1 MPPMIALR
9 RLALLTAI
17 GTYLLI
23 VVGAIVRS
31 TGSGL
36 GCPDWP
42 LCHGQFVPP
51 PNVSAWI
58 EFSHRFTA
66 AIVSTMILATVAA
79 AWVWARHVR
88 HIVVTA
94 TAVPFMLAAQ
104 ILLGAVVVWL
114 DTHTLSVMVHL
125 SFAFII
131 LGFVLWV
138 NIAARVAANGGLA
151 VAVDGPAMPPR
162 ITRERLTGYWRL
174 VLATTG
180 LAYLLLVVGGLTRA
194 LGAGWV
200 CTGFPLCNGQLL
212 PFGGSGLVD
221 LHLTHRLLAYA
232 LAVLVGVI
240 AWKTART
247 PGLPPAVKRVVFSLV
262 VVIVAQ
268 ITIGAVAVLVGPA
281 LVLQSIQAG
290 VVQSGQNPA
299 VSSSASA
306 LGAPVAAPLW
316 IIQTLHVA
324 GASAVWSMMVVLM
337 SMTWHLRRPEIA
349 APPASSDAA
358 YADDHVPDAAAVRRG
373 VVSAYFTLTKPRV
386 VVLLLITTLAAMLM
400 AHRGLPPLELI
411 FFTLLGG
418 ALGAGGAGAIN
429 HYIDRDIDELMGRTA
444 ARPIPGGMVPPLN
457 ALFFGICL
465 GILSFTLMVAFV
477 NVLSAAL
484 TLFALLFYVFIYTR
498 WLKRWTSLN
507 IVIGG
512 AAGAIPPVVGIAA
525 VTNEVNWLA
534 IWLFTIIFVW
544 TPPHFWA
551 LSLLMQ
557 REYAA
562 AGVPMLPIV
571 RGEEETRKQ
580 ILWYS
585 LAMVAL
591 TVAVWTLGFL
601 GVVYIVSAA
610 ALGAVFIYYAV
621 RLWREADAMA
631 ARRLFRYSILY
642 LALLFV
648 AMVIDRQTLG

>member
-1 MPPMIALR
+1 MIALR

-17 GTYLLI
+17 STYLLI

-42 LCHGQFVPP
+42 LCHGQFLPP
-51 PNVSAWI
+51 PDVAAWI
-58 EFSHRFTA
+58 EFSHRFTG
-66 AIVSTMILATVAA
+66 AIVSAMMLAMVAA

-88 HIVVTA
+88 HIVMPA
-94 TAVPFMLAAQ
+94 TAVPIMLAAQ
-104 ILLGAVVVWL
+104 ILLGAWVVWL
-114 DTHTLSVMVHL
+114 ETHTISVMIHL
-125 SFAFII
+125 SFAFVI

-138 NIAARVAANGGLA
+138 NIAARVSANGGLGL
-151 VAVDGPAMPPR
+151 AVDGPSHAPPPDR
-162 ITRERLTGYWRL
+162 AALAGYWRL
-174 VLATTG
+174 VVITTVVT
-180 LAYLLLVVGGLTRA
+180 YLLLIVGGLTRA

-200 CTGFPLCNGQLL
+200 CAGFPLCNGQLL
-212 PFGGSGLVD
+212 PFGASGLVD

-232 LAVLVGVI
+232 VAALVFAV
-240 AWKTART
+240 AWKTWRM
-247 PGLPPAVKRVVFSLV
+247 PGLPPPLKRVVYSLV
-262 VVIVAQ
+262 VVVLAQ
-268 ITIGAVAVLVGPA
+268 GTLGAVAVIVGPA
-281 LVLQSIQAG
+281 LVLQSVLAG
-290 VVQSGQNPA
+290 QQVA
-299 VSSSASA
+299 VSASA
-306 LGAPVAAPLW
+306 TGAPVAAPLW

-324 GASAVWSMMVVLM
+324 GASAVWSMVVVLM
-337 SMTWHLRRPEIA
+337 SMVWHARRAELAGQLVPAEVA
-349 APPASSDAA
+349 ASAVDA
-358 YADDHVPDAAAVRRG
+358 PSTRG
-373 VVSAYFTLTKPRV
+373 VASAYFTLTKPRV

-400 AHRGLPPLELI
+400 AQQGLPPIQLI

-429 HYIDRDIDELMGRTA
+429 HYLDRDIDELMGRTL
-444 ARPIPGGMVPPLN
+444 ARPIPSGMVPPLN
-457 ALFFGICL
+457 GLFFGICL

-477 NVLSAAL
+477 NILSAVL

-585 LAMVAL
+585 LVMVAL
-591 TVAVWTLGFL
+591 TIAVWTLGFL
-601 GVVYIVSAA
+601 GAVYVVSAA
-610 ALGAVFIYYAV
+610 ALGGIFLYYAV
-621 RLWREADAMA
+621 RLWREATARA
-631 ARRLFRYSILY
+631 ARQLFLYSIVY

-648 AMVIDRQTLG
+648 AMVVDRQAYF

>member
-1 MPPMIALR
+1 MIALR

-66 AIVSTMILATVAA
+66 AIVSALILATVAA

-94 TAVPFMLAAQ
+94 TAVPIMLAAQ

-125 SFAFII
+125 SFAFVI
-131 LGFVLWV
+131 LAFVLWV

-151 VAVDGPAMPPR
+151 VAADGPAAPAR
-162 ITRERLTGYWRL
+162 ISRERLAGYWRL
-174 VLATTG
+174 VLATT
-180 LAYLLLVVGGLTRA
+180 AVSYLLLIVGGLTRA
-194 LGAGWV
+194 FGAGWV

-232 LAVLVGVI
+232 VAGLVGVI
-240 AWKTART
+240 AWKTVKT
-247 PGLPPAVKRVVFSLV
+247 PGLPPAIKRVVFSLV
-262 VVIVAQ
+262 VVIIAQ

-290 VVQSGQNPA
+290 VVQAGQNPA

-400 AHRGLPPLELI
+400 AHRG
-411 FFTLLGG
+411 

-444 ARPIPGGMVPPLN
+444 ARPIPSGMVPPLN

-525 VTNEVNWLA
+525 VTNEINWLA

-585 LAMVAL
+585 LAMVGL

-610 ALGAVFIYYAV
+610 ALGALFIYYAV
-621 RLWREADAMA
+621 RLWRDATAVA
-631 ARRLFRYSILY
+631 ARRLFFYSIVY